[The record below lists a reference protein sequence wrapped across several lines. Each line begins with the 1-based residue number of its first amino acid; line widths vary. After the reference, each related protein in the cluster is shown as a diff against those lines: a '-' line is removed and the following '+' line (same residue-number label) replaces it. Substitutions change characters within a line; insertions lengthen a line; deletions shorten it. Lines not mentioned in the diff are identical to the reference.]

1 MRRASHKFGF
11 APWLFASGVY
21 VAVCSAALGL
31 ACGVARAEHSLR
43 ETPQAATQTT
53 IDRIVARVDTD
64 IILLSDVRAL
74 QRYQQL
80 VDGKSETDSQV
91 LDRLIDQWIV
101 RNEAD
106 TAQFP
111 HPAPDAIDK
120 GVERVQKSFTSPEE
134 YETKKKEVGLTDN
147 DVRKM
152 VAAQMYLSNYLDSR
166 FRPSTHVE
174 PKDIQE
180 FYEKAVIPRAQARGQ
195 EAPSLD
201 AARDV
206 IRDALIQRS
215 IDEQAD
221 RWLAESRS
229 RIVVEKIP
237 EASGQPAKPVKD
249 ETP

>member
-1 MRRASHKFGF
+1 MRSASRRLGSALQF
-11 APWLFASGVY
+11 AAAGVC
-21 VAVCSAALGL
+21 VVALGFF
-31 ACGVARAEHSLR
+31 CSVARA
-43 ETPQAATQTT
+43 QQTAQPVT
-53 IDRIVARVDTD
+53 IDRIVARVDID
-64 IILLSDVRAL
+64 IILLSDERAL

-80 VDGKSETDSQV
+80 VDGKSETDAQV

-111 HPAPDAIDK
+111 HPTADAIDK

-134 YETKKKEVGLTDN
+134 FETKKKEVGLTDA

-152 VAAQMYLSNYLDSR
+152 VASQMYLSNYLDSR

-229 RIVVEKIP
+229 RIVVEKMP
-237 EASGQPAKPVKD
+237 EQSDQPEKLHKD
-249 ETP
+249 ATP

>member
-1 MRRASHKFGF
+1 MRRASRRLGF
-11 APWLFASGVY
+11 ALWLAAAGGCVTASAFASGV
-21 VAVCSAALGL
+21 
-31 ACGVARAEHSLR
+31 ARAQQP
-43 ETPQAATQTT
+43 PQQPPQQPSKQTT
-53 IDRIVARVDTD
+53 IDRIVARVDVD

-80 VDGKSETDSQV
+80 VDGKSETDAQV
-91 LDRLIDQWIV
+91 LDRLIDQWVV

-134 YETKKKEVGLTDN
+134 YETRKKEFGLTDS

-180 FYEKAVIPRAQARGQ
+180 FYEKAVLPRAQARGQ

-229 RIVVEKIP
+229 RIVVEKMP
-237 EASGQPAKPVKD
+237 EQPEQSVKGA
-249 ETP
+249 TP

>member
-1 MRRASHKFGF
+1 MPRTAHKFGLALWLASASVCAVAMGF
-11 APWLFASGVY
+11 A
-21 VAVCSAALGL
+21 CS
-31 ACGVARAEHSLR
+31 VARA
-43 ETPQAATQTT
+43 QQT

-80 VDGKSETDSQV
+80 VDGKSETDAQV

-111 HPAPDAIDK
+111 HPTPDAIDK
-120 GVERVQKSFTSPEE
+120 GVERVEKSFTSPEE
-134 YETKKKEVGLTDN
+134 YEGKKKEVGLTES

-152 VAAQMYLSNYLDSR
+152 VASQMYLSNYLDSR
-166 FRPSTHVE
+166 FRPSVHIE
-174 PKDIQE
+174 AKDIQD
-180 FYEKAVIPRAQARGQ
+180 FYDKAVLPRAQARGQ

-206 IRDALIQRS
+206 IREALIQS
-215 IDEQAD
+215 GIDEQAN

-229 RIVVEKIP
+229 RIVVDKMPEQSEKP
-237 EASGQPAKPVKD
+237 GKPGKD

>member
-1 MRRASHKFGF
+1 MRRASRRLRF
-11 APWLFASGVY
+11 ALWLAGAGVCVAAS
-21 VAVCSAALGL
+21 AF
-31 ACGVARAEHSLR
+31 ACGVACARQ
-43 ETPQAATQTT
+43 TPQQPPQKASRQTT

-80 VDGKSETDSQV
+80 VDGKSETDAQV
-91 LDRLIDQWIV
+91 LDRLIDQWVV

-111 HPAPDAIDK
+111 HPASDAIDK

-134 YETKKKEVGLTDN
+134 YDTKKKDVGLTDS

-180 FYEKAVIPRAQARGQ
+180 FYEKAVLPRAQARGQ

-229 RIVVEKIP
+229 RIVVEKMP
-237 EASGQPAKPVKD
+237 EQPDQSVKGA
-249 ETP
+249 TP

>member
-1 MRRASHKFGF
+1 MRCASLTFGF
-11 APWLFASGVY
+11 ALWLAGAGVF
-21 VAVCSAALGL
+21 GIT
-31 ACGVARAEHSLR
+31 RA
-43 ETPQAATQTT
+43 QQTT
-53 IDRIVARVDTD
+53 IDRIVARVDVD

-74 QRYQQL
+74 ERYQQL
-80 VDGKSETDSQV
+80 VDGKSETDAQV

-111 HPAPDAIDK
+111 HPTSDAVDR

-134 YETKKKEVGLTDN
+134 YASKKKETGLTDA
-147 DVRKM
+147 DVRSM
-152 VAAQMYLSNYLDSR
+152 VASQLYLSNYLDSR
-166 FRPSTHVE
+166 FRPSVHVE
-174 PKDIQE
+174 AKDIQE

-206 IRDALIQRS
+206 IRDALIQRG
-215 IDEQAD
+215 IDEQSD

-229 RIVVEKIP
+229 RIVVEKMP
-237 EASGQPAKPVKD
+237 EQDAP
-249 ETP
+249 

>member
-11 APWLFASGVY
+11 ALWFAAASLC
-21 VAVCSAALGL
+21 VAVSAF
-31 ACGVARAEHSLR
+31 ACDVARAEQ
-43 ETPQAATQTT
+43 TPQQPPQQPSKQTT
-53 IDRIVARVDTD
+53 IDRIVARVDAD

-80 VDGKSETDSQV
+80 VDGKSETDAQV
-91 LDRLIDQWIV
+91 LDRLIDQWVV

-111 HPAPDAIDK
+111 HPVPDAIDK
-120 GVERVQKSFTSPEE
+120 GVERVQKSFTAPEE
-134 YETKKKEVGLTDN
+134 YETKKKEFGLTDS

-152 VAAQMYLSNYLDSR
+152 VASQMYLSNYLDSR

-180 FYEKAVIPRAQARGQ
+180 FYEKAVLPRAQARGQ

-229 RIVVEKIP
+229 RIVVEKMP
-237 EASGQPAKPVKD
+237 EQPEQFVKD
-249 ETP
+249 ATP

>member
-1 MRRASHKFGF
+1 MRRAGHKFGL
-11 APWLFASGVY
+11 ALWVAAAGVCAVALWFASGI
-21 VAVCSAALGL
+21 VCA
-31 ACGVARAEHSLR
+31 
-43 ETPQAATQTT
+43 QQT

-80 VDGKSETDSQV
+80 VDGKSETDAQV

-111 HPAPDAIDK
+111 RPTPDAIDK
-120 GVERVQKSFTSPEE
+120 GVERVEKSFTSPEE
-134 YETKKKEVGLTDN
+134 YETKKKQVGLTDA

-152 VAAQMYLSNYLDSR
+152 VALQMYLSNYLDSR
-166 FRPSTHVE
+166 FRPSVHVE
-174 PKDIQE
+174 AKDIQD
-180 FYEKAVIPRAQARGQ
+180 FYDKSIIPRAQARGQ

-206 IRDALIQRS
+206 IREALIQS
-215 IDEQAD
+215 GIDEQAN

-229 RIVVEKIP
+229 RIVVEKMP
-237 EASGQPAKPVKD
+237 EQPENSEKPGKPEKD